1 MKKIL
6 IAATFALLTSVSGA
20 FAQEAQPVAPQAQQP
35 AVVEQQPAQPVAQAP
50 APATECEV
58 AAQVPKKA
66 TKQKRKARPCNIVR
80 PARAPAPAVVQKLEP
95 VTNVQTIIEKTI
107 IRRVI
112 VNEPTVYIQSPPTV
126 VRQPCPGPC
135 ARPVSVCGPRPC
147 PVPGYGQHA
156 TVAPGQPGVGYVPG
170 APKNAEECTQRGG
183 QVVNDGRSC
192 QGYR

>member
-50 APATECEV
+50 DPATECEV
-58 AAQVPKKA
+58 AAPAPKKA
-66 TKQKRKARPCNIVR
+66 AKQKRKARPCNIAR
-80 PARAPAPAVVQKLEP
+80 PARASAPAVVQKVEP
-95 VTNVQTIIEKTI
+95 VTNVQTIVEKTI
-107 IRRVI
+107 IRRII
-112 VNEPTVYIQSPPTV
+112 VNEPTIYILSPPTV
-126 VRQPCPGPC
+126 VRQPACVRC
-135 ARPVSVCGPRPC
+135 APRPASVCGPRPC
-147 PVPGYGQHA
+147 PGQHA

-170 APKNAEECTQRGG
+170 APQNAEECTQRGG